1 MKTILLTIIALFSIA
16 LVRAQ
21 KPIVIS
27 GKIENCLN
35 RNTSFLEKKW
45 FNPETLMEETKTIDF
60 SIAENGRFYLKII
73 PSNSLY
79 NRYWIHLG
87 YERTHLDL
95 TAGDSIY
102 MTLDATWFDETIKY
116 SGIGSGRNNYRRDVF
131 LEFWDNNAS
140 DKLNYTNNSTQFL
153 NGLNMLSERKVS
165 LLNRYYLSG
174 EIDSSYY
181 RLEKSMIYYEKFS
194 KIATRY
200 PNPNQLPDSIMRGI
214 ELLLR
219 TTDFGS
225 IQFLQ
230 CSEYK
235 ELVKKLPGY
244 INQQRINKSESQL
257 KQVIEIAESHYSG
270 IVLLY
275 FKSEMLKKYFNQA
288 ISLSEKKALLS
299 FFSSHF
305 KEPVLVKKI
314 NELDRQIHNDS
325 VFNHRIFQAS
335 LIICLWVAFISLA
348 LFLIIKFLPKI
359 NNKKIN
365 IALWLKIGFYLIVFV
380 LSSMF
385 ISEEHSS
392 FESIILVILLLG
404 EFLFHTYRSIPRFAF
419 QRKYLFYSVSILLPF
434 IVFVACMLLNAAGV
448 LPYGEIFVAFL
459 LYFVIIVLSWI
470 SHYIN
475 HLATSDS
482 SLKSLIKSG
491 DLNLEIGINVV
502 ILFIANF
509 VFLASNN
516 WRPSLNSV
524 LLFYSII
531 FILYFNI
538 FVAFP
543 RFFKKEKI
551 AQFIRLQIIILAGS
565 FFVSIVIEAIQ
576 TLVAFRNIG
585 LETGFFDHIGFSSSS
600 TAILL
605 LFMLLLIPSF
615 SYYYIKCQLKLNE
628 STGFKL
634 YRQKEAELAQLR
646 SQVNPHFLFNTLNTL
661 YAFALKEGSDKT
673 AECIAKLANLMR
685 FMLDDMKKESIL
697 LDREVSYIQDYIKL
711 QSIRSAVEQDIT
723 ISIDIDPGKGYSIA
737 PMLLIPFVENAF
749 KHGVNPNK
757 ISQLRIDITAK
768 DNTIQFVIENSLD
781 DDFEAYYKERGFGI
795 GIENVKSRLEHIYPK
810 RHMISIAK
818 TKDKFIVIVSISGF

>member
-1 MKTILLTIIALFSIA
+1 MKTILITIIALFSIA
-16 LVRAQ
+16 IVRAQ

-27 GKIENCLN
+27 GKIENCQN
-35 RNTSFLEKKW
+35 RNPSFLEKKW
-45 FNPETLMEETKTIDF
+45 FNPETLVEETKTIDF
-60 SIAENGRFYLKII
+60 SIAENGQFYLKII

-79 NRYWIHLG
+79 NRYWIQLG

-116 SGIGSGRNNYRRDVF
+116 YGKGSGRNNYRRGVF
-131 LEFWDNNAS
+131 LEFWDNP
-140 DKLNYTNNSTQFL
+140 DKLNFANNSTQFL
-153 NGLNMLSERKVS
+153 NGLKMQYERKMS

-181 RLEKSMIYYEKFS
+181 RLEREMLNYEKFS
-194 KIATRY
+194 KIITKY
-200 PNPNQLPDSIMRGI
+200 PNPNQLPDSITGGI
-214 ELLLR
+214 ELLLK

-225 IQFLQ
+225 IQRLQ
-230 CSEYK
+230 YNEYK
-235 ELVKKLPGY
+235 ELVKKLPEY
-244 INQQRINKSESQL
+244 INQQRVNKAESQL

-270 IVLLY
+270 MVLLF
-275 FKSEMLKKYFNQA
+275 FKSELLKKYFNQA
-288 ISLSEKKALLS
+288 NSLSQKKALLS
-299 FFSSHF
+299 FFSNQY
-305 KEPVLVKKI
+305 KEPTLVKKI
-314 NELDRQIHNDS
+314 NELNRQIHNDS
-325 VFNHRIFQAS
+325 VFNQEIFQAS
-335 LIICLWVAFISLA
+335 LIICLWVGLLSLA

-365 IALWLKIGFYLIVFV
+365 IAQWLKIGFYLIAFV
-380 LSSMF
+380 VSITYLGQGQF
-385 ISEEHSS
+385 S
-392 FESIILVILLLG
+392 FESIILVILLVG

-419 QRKYLFYSVSILLPF
+419 QRKYLHYSVSILLPF
-434 IVFVACMLLNAAGV
+434 IVFVVCLLLNATGV
-448 LPYGEIFVAFL
+448 LPYGKISIAFL
-459 LYFVIIVLSWI
+459 LYFLIIVLSWI

-475 HLATSDS
+475 QLATSDS

-491 DLNLEIGINVV
+491 ELNLEIGIHV
-502 ILFIANF
+502 IVLFIANF
-509 VFLASNN
+509 VFIASNN
-516 WRPSLNSV
+516 GQPSLNSV

-531 FILYFNI
+531 SILYFNI

-551 AQFIRLQIIILAGS
+551 AQFIRLQIMILAGS
-565 FFVSIVIEAIQ
+565 FFVSIVMEAIQ
-576 TLVAFRNIG
+576 TLVAFRHIG
-585 LETGFFDHIGFSSSS
+585 LKTGLFDLIGISSSS

-615 SYYYIKCQLKLNE
+615 SYYYIKGQLKHNE

-685 FMLDDMKKESIL
+685 FMLDDMKKEMIL

-723 ISIDIDPGKGYSIA
+723 ISIDIDPEKGYSIA

-749 KHGVNPNK
+749 KHGLNPNK

-781 DDFEAYYKERGFGI
+781 NEFEAYYKERGFGI
-795 GIENVKSRLEHIYPK
+795 GIENVKSRLEHIYPQ

-818 TKDKFIVIVSISGF
+818 TKDKFIVIISISGF

>member
-1 MKTILLTIIALFSIA
+1 MKTILITIIALFSIA
-16 LVRAQ
+16 LVKAQ

-27 GKIENCLN
+27 GKIENCLD
-35 RNTSFLEKKW
+35 RNNSFLEKKW
-45 FNPETLMEETKTIDF
+45 FNPESLMEETKKIDF
-60 SIAENGRFYLKII
+60 SIAENGQFYLKII

-79 NRYWIHLG
+79 NRYWIQFG

-102 MTLDATWFDETIKY
+102 MTVDETWFDESIKY
-116 SGIGSGRNNYRRDVF
+116 YGKGSGRNNYRRDVF
-131 LEFWDNNAS
+131 IEFWDNNAS

-153 NGLNMLSERKVS
+153 NGLKMLSERKVS

-181 RLEKSMIYYEKFS
+181 RLEKEMLNYEKFNRI
-194 KIATRY
+194 IAKY
-200 PNPNQLPDSIMRGI
+200 PIPNQLPDSIMRGI
-214 ELLLR
+214 ESLLK

-225 IQFLQ
+225 IQRLQ
-230 CSEYK
+230 RNEYK
-235 ELVKKLPGY
+235 DLVKKLPGY
-244 INQQRINKSESQL
+244 INQQRVTKSESQL
-257 KQVIEIAESHYSG
+257 KQLIEIAESHYSG

-275 FKSEMLKKYFNQA
+275 FKSEMLKKYLNQA
-288 ISLSEKKALLS
+288 ISLSQKKALVS

-305 KEPVLVKKI
+305 KEPVLEKKI
-314 NELDRQIHNDS
+314 SELDRQIQNDS

-335 LIICLWVAFISLA
+335 LIICLWVAFISLV
-348 LFLIIKFLPKI
+348 LFLIIRFLPRI
-359 NNKKIN
+359 NSKKIN

-380 LSSMF
+380 ISSIF
-385 ISEEHSS
+385 ISQEQSS

-404 EFLFHTYRSIPRFAF
+404 EFLFHTYRAIPRFAF
-419 QRKYLFYSVSILLPF
+419 QRKYLFYSGSILLPF
-434 IVFVACMLLNAAGV
+434 IVFVASMLLNAPGV
-448 LPYGEIFVAFL
+448 LPIDKIFVAFL
-459 LYFVIIVLSWI
+459 LYFGTIVLSWI
-470 SHYIN
+470 SYYIN
-475 HLATSDS
+475 QLATSDS

-491 DLNLEIGINVV
+491 DLDLEIGINVV

-509 VFLASNN
+509 IFLASNN
-516 WRPSLNSV
+516 GRPSLNSV
-524 LLFYSII
+524 LLFYAII

-543 RFFKKEKI
+543 QFFKKEKI
-551 AQFIRLQIIILAGS
+551 AQFIRVQIIILAGS
-565 FFVSIVIEAIQ
+565 FFISIVTETIQ
-576 TLVAFRNIG
+576 TLVAFHNIG
-585 LETGFFDHIGFSSSS
+585 LETGLFDHIGFSSSS
-600 TAILL
+600 TAISL

-628 STGFKL
+628 SNGFKL

-661 YAFALKEGSDKT
+661 YAFALKEGSEKT

-711 QSIRSAVEQDIT
+711 QSIRSAVAHD
-723 ISIDIDPGKGYSIA
+723 ISISIEIDPEKGYSIA

-749 KHGVNPNK
+749 KHGMNPNK
-757 ISQLRIDITAK
+757 VSQLRIDVWAK
-768 DNTIQFVIENSLD
+768 DNKIQFVIENSMD
-781 DDFEAYYKERGFGI
+781 DNFEAYYKEKGFGI

-810 RHMISIAK
+810 RHLISIAK
-818 TKDKFIVIVSISGF
+818 TKDKFIVIISISGF